1 MKNEK
6 AKPVPCVERE
16 LAHLE
21 APVVHRFERSLPHP
35 PEKVFRALT
44 DESELAQ
51 WFPATLKG
59 PRRKGSE
66 LRIRER
72 KAGARPEKGIVQVF
86 EPPTRF
92 VYTWGDQTLNW
103 ELTPVPGGCL
113 LVLTTTRSS
122 SLAASDSIAMAA

>member
-1 MKNEK
+1 MKSEK
-6 AKPVPCVERE
+6 AKS
-16 LAHLE
+16 E
-21 APVVHRFERSLPHP
+21 APVVHRFERRLPHA

-51 WFPATLKG
+51 WFPATVKG

-66 LRIRER
+66 LRICER
-72 KAGARPEKGIVQVF
+72 KSGARPEKGVVQVF
-86 EPPTRF
+86 EPPARF

-113 LVLTTTRSS
+113 LVLTTSSVSSRAWSSVSS
-122 SLAASDSIAMAA
+122 SATLGPIAMAA